1 MLLKGVL
8 SCLLPPFLLIYYMTS
23 KLNERRTKTCFMKLS
38 QRIPILCTDLRCL
51 TVFSTLECLLWQL
64 GWWFLPI
71 NSPDLLLQFTPYI
84 MLSHGYR
91 WQFDT
96 AACAQTWLLRSDA
109 DLLFVQGIELTLFTA
124 GGCSE
129 CPSKHPDLL
138 FRAATEP
145 ITSIRYLSLVQRD
158 ERGPKMINKAS
169 NVLSMPDFSS
179 NHPYYGKITP

>member
-1 MLLKGVL
+1 MTIPCFWKVYWAA
-8 SCLLPPFLLIYYMTS
+8 FLLHFFLSTTWPP
-23 KLNERRTKTCFMKLS
+23 NWMKDAPRHAS
-38 QRIPILCTDLRCL
+38 WNCLREYPFYAQIWGAL
-51 TVFSTLECLLWQL
+51 LFFPPLLWQL

-84 MLSHGYR
+84 MLSHGCR

-109 DLLFVQGIELTLFTA
+109 DLLFVQGIELSLFTA

-169 NVLSMPDFSS
+169 NALSMPDFSS
-179 NHPYYGKITP
+179 NHPY